1 MNETSTT
8 FNWGWI
14 IGLVIVLWF
23 LSGGTIFGANN
34 RNCGV
39 CEGVSPCQIEKQEII
54 DSAATRYLIE
64 QSTRNSTDA
73 IIANQR
79 AQYNQEQQEKI
90 FDLKLQNFAL
100 QNQLSQQAQSS
111 QISDQFCA
119 LNRRL
124 DLYECQT
131 PKAPTFYAAGGYAPA
146 VGYGFVPAGYN
157 YGYYTGNCGT
167 CASGNF

>member
-1 MNETSTT
+1 M
-8 FNWGWI
+8 
-14 IGLVIVLWF
+14 
-23 LSGGTIFGANN
+23 
-34 RNCGV
+34 
-39 CEGVSPCQIEKQEII
+39 
-54 DSAATRYLIE
+54 IE

-79 AQYNQEQQEKI
+79 AIYNQDQQEKI
-90 FDLKLQNFAL
+90 FDLKMQNFAL
-100 QNQLSQQAQSS
+100 QNQLSRQAQSS

-124 DLYECQT
+124 DLYECQS

-146 VGYGFVPAGYN
+146 VGYGLVPAGYG
-157 YGYYTGNCGT
+157 YGYYNGNCGN